1 MTVEVA
7 NDIASIEQVL
17 EFWFADTGTGRKAIE
32 RRLRV
37 WFGGGA
43 EFDRSCADRF
53 SATLA
58 AAAEGRLDDWQ
69 TSPRGSLA
77 LIVVLDQFSRN
88 IYRGTAS
95 AFRQDARALAVCR
108 EGIERGRDKELS
120 LIERVFFYMPM
131 QHAEDRD
138 MQALSVRHFEALAA
152 EAPESLRDLLEDNAG
167 YARQHRDIVERF
179 GRFPH
184 RNEVLGRRN
193 TADEEAYLANDAPHF
208 GQ

>member
-1 MTVEVA
+1 MNAEVA
-7 NDIASIEQVL
+7 NEIASIEQVL
-17 EFWFADTGTGRKAIE
+17 EFWFADTGAGREAIE
-32 RRLRV
+32 RRLAV
-37 WFGGGA
+37 WFGGGP

-53 SATLA
+53 AATLA

-69 TSPRGSLA
+69 ASPRGSLA

-88 IYRGTAS
+88 IYRGTAD
-95 AFRQDARALAVCR
+95 AFHQDGRALAVCR
-108 EGIERGRDKELS
+108 EGIERGRDEELS

-131 QHAEDRD
+131 QHAEDRHI
-138 MQALSVRHFEALAA
+138 QALSVRHFEALAA
-152 EAPESLRDLLEDNAG
+152 EAPESLRDLLEDNAR
-167 YARQHRDIVERF
+167 YAHQHRDIVERF

-184 RNEVLGRRN
+184 RNAMLGRRN